1 MGLFGNIAGVAGAGV
16 GLALNLFGGARAAR
30 QRRRE
35 LAEQQSQ
42 NNAMHEQKAY
52 ANPLDNAFA
61 QAAITAMHEGRAR
74 RMSAARG
81 ASAVMGASAGSQLAE
96 KASSNEAEAGLMNK
110 MALQGEQLRQAEDN
124 RYMARN
130 AEISNQRL
138 NAINQQQQSFADAA
152 SNASKLAAGMSS
164 T

>member
-1 MGLFGNIAGVAGAGV
+1 MGLFGNIAGVVGAGV
-16 GLALNLFGGARAAR
+16 GLGLNLLGGARASK
-30 QRRRE
+30 QGRRE
-35 LAEQQSQ
+35 LYEQQSQ
-42 NNAMHEQKAY
+42 NNAMHDQKAY

-74 RMSAARG
+74 KMAAARG
-81 ASAVMGASAGSQLAE
+81 ASAVMGASAGSLLAE

-124 RYMARN
+124 RYMERN
-130 AEISNQRL
+130 AELSKQRL
-138 NAINQQQQSFADAA
+138 NVIQQQQQAFANAG